1 MRFLFAVF
9 LVWLA
14 ILLVPEKPA
23 EAHSIIEER
32 IFMSRTCTG
41 SRWYLADSDDISIT
55 VHCDPDGEGDGN

>member
-1 MRFLFAVF
+1 MRFLLAVF
-9 LVWLA
+9 VVWFA
-14 ILLVPEKPA
+14 ILLFPEKP